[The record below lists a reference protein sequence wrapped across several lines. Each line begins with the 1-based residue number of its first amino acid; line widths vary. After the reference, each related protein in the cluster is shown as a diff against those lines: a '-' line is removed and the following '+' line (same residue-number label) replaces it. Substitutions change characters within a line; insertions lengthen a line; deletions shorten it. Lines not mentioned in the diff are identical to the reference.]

1 MDFAIT
7 RGAKLQK
14 FTGDEFDIGNADE
27 DDLYDLLDDIYH
39 DRFHQ
44 KYKSYPELLSGGGWS
59 HGGSYQRGKR
69 KGQ

>member
-27 DDLYDLLDDIYH
+27 DDLYDLLDDIY
-39 DRFHQ
+39 DEIDL
-44 KYKSYPELLSGGGWS
+44 PGLLY
-59 HGGSYQRGKR
+59 GSSSSTEADW
-69 KGQ
+69 